1 MGTTETPPRRA
12 SPENPLRIA
21 VLISGGGSGLLALLK
36 YQSEEIRCHKTVL
49 VLSDKED
56 AGGLE
61 HGRNKGITTKAI
73 PLPPIRDKKEQRSA
87 HEELVQKELENSQV
101 EFVVLSGYM
110 RIFTP
115 WFVRIWKGR
124 MVNIHPSLLPHFP
137 GAHPH
142 RDVISS
148 GVSTTGCT
156 VHLVDEGVDTGPII
170 AQREAPVLTGD
181 NEFSLQERVKNL
193 EHELYPETI
202 DKYCSGKIIL

>member
-170 AQREAPVLTGD
+170 AQREVPVLTGD

-202 DKYCSGKIIL
+202 DKYCSGKITL